1 MSERMERLKSLASL
15 TGLDAQDREDVL
27 WAHDEIERLREVNQK
42 WLEYSQREI
51 EPELKGQVAELAVEC
66 KRFRAALRAIRDLD
80 GNPYEQDHVYLAK
93 EALGDE

>member
-27 WAHDEIERLREVNQK
+27 WAHDEIERLRGVRSDLMQAVA
-42 WLEYSQREI
+42 EI
-51 EPELKGQVAELAVEC
+51 ERL
-66 KRFRAALRAIRDLD
+66 RAALLKVQELCGTVEVA
-80 GNPYEQDHVYLAK
+80 DHMALAEVSACCWNIAK